1 MQTRVTLA
9 KAMTPRRSPQRAD
22 PTNRAAFIPRHRDS
36 LAFTGPV
43 DESKALAKK
52 MDAVV
57 IVFETAAEAEAHC
70 DKVNASRTGLRA
82 QSNPRKAG

>member
-1 MQTRVTLA
+1 
-9 KAMTPRRSPQRAD
+9 MTPRRAPERAD
-22 PTNRAAFIPRHRDS
+22 PTKRAAFIPRRRGS

-43 DESKALAKK
+43 DGSKASAKK

-57 IVFETAAEAEAHC
+57 IVFETAAEAEAKC
-70 DKVNASRTGLRA
+70 EKVNASRTGLRA